1 MLTVTDNEMQQ
12 VEQEL
17 YQILLQRSCTQA
29 TPLRTFHQEEKC
41 LYCGKTIY
49 RASNLEK
56 YLRSCET
63 ALTHPVKHQLHQ
75 AALGELT

>member
-29 TPLRTFHQEEKC
+29 APLRTFHQEEKC